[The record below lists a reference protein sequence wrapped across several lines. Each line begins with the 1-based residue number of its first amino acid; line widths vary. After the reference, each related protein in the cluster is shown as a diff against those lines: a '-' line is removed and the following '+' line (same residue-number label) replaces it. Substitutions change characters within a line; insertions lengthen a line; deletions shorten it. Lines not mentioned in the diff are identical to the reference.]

1 MTQVRPAAPGAS
13 LGTVND
19 QAEQEGVPRIRDMP
33 APRPAKG
40 LAAKPMRWVFTW
52 PYRLL
57 LAGVYRSGLRPIHLT
72 LLGLAT
78 NVWIGILLLRG
89 DRLVPGLLLMPAGL
103 FDILDGAVARLRG
116 EDSRLGAFLDS
127 VLDRVADVILFGCLY
142 WSLAGQE
149 LVAQAA
155 LALAT
160 LVVALSVSHIRAEA
174 EAAGVSLSDG
184 LFQRLERYV
193 AMILGLTI
201 PGALLPALAVL
212 TVLGGVTVVQ
222 RGWVAITRVAR
233 GPEAAPVPIPPS

>member
-1 MTQVRPAAPGAS
+1 
-13 LGTVND
+13 
-19 QAEQEGVPRIRDMP
+19 MP
-33 APRPAKG
+33 APRSAKG

-52 PYRLL
+52 PYRFL
-57 LAGVYRSGLRPIHLT
+57 LAGVYRTGLRPIHLT

-78 NVWIGILLLRG
+78 NVWIGALLLQG
-89 DRLVPGLLLMPAGL
+89 DRLVPGLLLIPAGL

-127 VLDRVADVILFGCLY
+127 VLDRIADVILFGCLY
-142 WSLAGQE
+142 WSLADQE
-149 LVAQAA
+149 LIAQAA
-155 LALAT
+155 LALVT
-160 LVVALSVSHIRAEA
+160 LVIALSVSHIRAEA

-212 TVLGGVTVVQ
+212 TVLGGLTVLQ
-222 RGWVAITRVAR
+222 RGWAAVTRIGR
-233 GPEAAPVPIPPS
+233 RSSEAPVPGPAA